1 MDPADG
7 RRYRGLAGYLPE
19 RFGVNRNKEPS
30 PWQSFLRRD
39 GPWRRPSRRE
49 WLKGDL
55 ARAQLRR
62 VSRAEDG
69 RPLRFDFS
77 GFYFAVGFEFRGEL
91 DLHDPADAGEA
102 STPDG
107 S

>member
-1 MDPADG
+1 MDPG
-7 RRYRGLAGYLPE
+7 GGHRGGS
-19 RFGVNRNKEPS
+19 GS
-30 PWQSFLRRD
+30 
-39 GPWRRPSRRE
+39 
-49 WLKGDL
+49 KGTS
-55 ARAQLRR
+55 RAQLRR
-62 VSRAEDG
+62 ISRAEDG
-69 RPLRFDFS
+69 RPLCFDFS